1 MFHMFL
7 GPYTLFDIVGQNEK
21 AQFEISVISFKI
33 REPLNHTLTSTYQPL
48 EEQTKETCQEHNNE
62 QVKSITKSIEEVKK
76 LLDENPFSTKRK
88 NQLEYLSNTLDHF
101 VNWYD
106 KNKLIIPKRAPEV
119 KWNKGSFYANQ
130 DFSIITINDDTYNLS
145 PNQSKV
151 VELLFN
157 NLTNALDGLSYRDM
171 VRETDLTRSGKLS
184 NYFKGSP
191 RVGDLFNYSRR
202 TGKYSLRH

>member
-1 MFHMFL
+1 MFL
-7 GPYTLFDIVGQNEK
+7 GPLELLYFSLSKVKLF
-21 AQFEISVISFKI
+21 
-33 REPLNHTLTSTYQPL
+33 L
-48 EEQTKETCQEHNNE
+48 
-62 QVKSITKSIEEVKK
+62 KK
-76 LLDENPFSTKRK
+76 NPDSTKRK

-106 KNKLIIPKRAPEV
+106 KNKLIIPKRAPEL

-130 DFSIITINDDTYNLS
+130 DFSIITINDEKYNLS

-151 VELLFN
+151 VGLLFK
-157 NLTNALDGLSYRDM
+157 NLTDALDGLSYRDM

-202 TGKYSLRH
+202 TGEYSLRH

>member
-1 MFHMFL
+1 MFL

-21 AQFEISVISFKI
+21 AQFEISVISFEIK
-33 REPLNHTLTSTYQPL
+33 EPLNHTLTSTYDAL
-48 EEQTKETCQEHNNE
+48 KKRNLETCKEHNNE
-62 QVKSITKSIEEVKK
+62 QVKSITKSIEQVKK
-76 LLDENPFSTKRK
+76 LLDENPFSSKRK
-88 NQLEYLSNTLDHF
+88 TQLEYLSNTLDHF

-119 KWNKGSFYANQ
+119 KWNKGSFYTNQ

-202 TGKYSLRH
+202 TGKYSLKY